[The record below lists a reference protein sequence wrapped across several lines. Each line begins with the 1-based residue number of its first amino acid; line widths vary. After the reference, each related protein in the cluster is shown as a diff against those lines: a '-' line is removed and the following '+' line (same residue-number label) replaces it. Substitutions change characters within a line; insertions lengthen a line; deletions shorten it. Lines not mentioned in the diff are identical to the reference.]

1 MTERELLPALRE
13 TSDGAVVLTLRVQP
27 GAKTDGLAGLY
38 GEKCLKV
45 AVAAPPVDGKA
56 NAALRK
62 LLARWLGVPQA
73 QVELKTGLSGRDKQF
88 AVSGVSRAETAR
100 KLAEISK

>member
-13 TSDGAVVLTLRVQP
+13 TSDGAVALTLRVQP

-88 AVSGVSRAETAR
+88 VVSGVSMAETAR
-100 KLAEISK
+100 KLAELSK

>member
-27 GAKTDGLAGLY
+27 GAKCDGLSGLY
-38 GEKCLKV
+38 GERSLKV
-45 AVAAPPVDGKA
+45 AVSAPPVDGKA
-56 NAALRK
+56 NAALRR

-73 QVELKTGLSGRDKQF
+73 QIELKNGLSGRDKQF
-88 AVSGVSRAETAR
+88 VVSGVSRTETAR